1 MNRIIILL
9 ALALSFTTGNY
20 ATASNPA
27 DDKSDDVVMSVGPEN
42 VPLGEFETIFRKNNT
57 ENEVNQEYLDEYAD
71 LFIDFK
77 RKVLYAQ
84 ENQMDTSASFKKEL
98 AGYRTQLSR
107 PYLTDQAAEDELIE
121 EAYERMQYELRASH
135 ILLNVAENA
144 SPADT
149 LKVYNEIKNLRS
161 RILKGEDFATI
172 AKSFSNDPSAKTN
185 GGDLGYFSAFRMVY
199 PFETTAY
206 NTAVGDVSQ
215 PFRTQFGY
223 HILKVVDKRPNRGEV
238 KVAHIM
244 IEERDDATPEEIK
257 GNQEKLNQLLESLNN
272 GSSFEDMTKFSDDKS
287 SSVRNG
293 ELKPFKSGQIN
304 STKFENTAFSLK
316 KIGDISDPIQTQFGW
331 HILKLIKKTPV
342 PDFNKIKQD
351 LENKVGKDSRSKLV
365 RSKMIDKLLSEY
377 NLSEKNPNLVLFQS
391 NVFFDDSNKYWDIIN
406 EINNTKI
413 FLQIKDRSYTF
424 RDFIDFLNRN
434 NKSINKK
441 WNKQFIINYQYKFF
455 LEQSLFQ
462 YKKENLEYEN
472 QDFANILNEYREGLL
487 LFELMQDKIWE
498 GAKNDSIGLQE
509 FYNTNKQNYVWP
521 DRIVGS
527 VARSTDAK
535 YIKKVR
541 KYWAKNQSNQI
552 IDETLNKE
560 QQNVIFSS
568 GELELEHSALPKGIK
583 FETGISK
590 VIKENANYYV
600 VNVKALKPTT
610 PKTFE
615 EAKGQLVA
623 DYQIALESEWI
634 KELRTKFK
642 VDINQDV
649 LAKVNALIS
658 N

>member
-1 MNRIIILL
+1 MNKTFLFLSTACFSFLISNAQITDTDVLL
-9 ALALSFTTGNY
+9 TISGEPVSANEFVRVYNKNLNLVQDDSQKEVDSYLELFVNYKLKLTEAKALRY
-20 ATASNPA
+20 DKDPA
-27 DDKSDDVVMSVGPEN
+27 YLNEFKSYKNQLTQSYLTDKNVTDDLVREAY
-42 VPLGEFETIFRKNNT
+42 ERT
-57 ENEVNQEYLDEYAD
+57 ENEVKAQHILVLLDE
-71 LFIDFK
+71 
-77 RKVLYAQ
+77 V
-84 ENQMDTSASFKKEL
+84 ETDTL
-98 AGYRTQLSR
+98 AAFSK
-107 PYLTDQAAEDELIE
+107 I
-121 EAYERMQYELRASH
+121 EAYRERF
-135 ILLNVAENA
+135 IN
-144 SPADT
+144 
-149 LKVYNEIKNLRS
+149 
-161 RILKGEDFATI
+161 EDFESI
-172 AKSFSNDPSAKTN
+172 KKDIHNGKSIFVE
-185 GGDLGYFSAFRMVY
+185 DLGYFSAFKMVY
-199 PFETTAY
+199 NFESAAY
-206 NTAVGDVSQ
+206 ETEVGAVSQ
-215 PFRTQFGY
+215 PFRTRFGF
-223 HILKVVDKRPNRGEV
+223 HVVKVLEKRKSRGQV
-238 KVAHIM
+238 TVAHIM
-244 IEERDDATPEEIK
+244 IANTQKDSSLVAKDRIQELYRLILQGEEFGELAK
-257 GNQEKLNQLLESLNN
+257 Q
-272 GSSFEDMTKFSDDKS
+272 FSDDKS
-287 SSVRNG
+287 SSMRAG

-304 STKFENTAFSLK
+304 SEIFETTAFELSPSNP
-316 KIGDISDPIQTQFGW
+316 ISKPIQTQFGW
-331 HILKLIKKTPV
+331 HILKYINKKPV
-342 PDFNKIKQD
+342 QLFEKLQPDLKT
-351 LENKVGKDSRSKLV
+351 KVGKDSRSQLV
-365 RSKMIDKLLSEY
+365 KAKMLDQLLVEYQIENPNTRLSKFESNLTYNVSNNAWEFPRNFDNNQPLLSV
-377 NLSEKNPNLVLFQS
+377 KDQRFTFQ
-391 NVFFDDSNKYWDIIN
+391 D
-406 EINNTKI
+406 
-413 FLQIKDRSYTF
+413 FLQYLNKNQRSV
-424 RDFIDFLNRN
+424 
-434 NKSINKK
+434 KK
-441 WNKQFIINYQYKFF
+441 EWSTVAVVKKQYASF
-455 LEQSLFQ
+455 LEQSVFR
-462 YKKENLEYEN
+462 YKEENLENEN
-472 QDFANILNEYREGLL
+472 EEFANILNEYREGLL

-521 DRIVGS
+521 DRIEGS